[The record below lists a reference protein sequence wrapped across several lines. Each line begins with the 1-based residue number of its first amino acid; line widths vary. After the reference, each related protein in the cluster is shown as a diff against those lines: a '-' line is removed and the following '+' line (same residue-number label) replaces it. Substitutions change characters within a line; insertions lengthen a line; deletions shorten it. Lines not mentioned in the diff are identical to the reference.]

1 MTLKRLIITT
11 FLSVFFG
18 SCSNFSNNNSNNLVA
33 RAGENFLYEDDLPKY
48 ASIDDSLIKTSNFI
62 ETWAKEK
69 ILYDLSII
77 NLSQSKRTQ
86 IDQLIENYKV
96 DLYIN
101 SYKDLLVN
109 SRIDSIV
116 TNQQIDSFY
125 SMNSNNFKLNENLIK
140 YRYVKVPDD
149 NININRIRRYI
160 VRMNEQDRYF
170 LDSLNFQFADLK
182 LDDSI
187 WFTERDVISSI
198 NFISQNNKSRYLIKD
213 RLFTIQESNYTNFF
227 IVDDYLKSGNIPPKS
242 YLYDRIKSTIIN
254 QRKLDILKSINTEI
268 LNDALKSRKY
278 EVYK

>member
-1 MTLKRLIITT
+1 MKRLIITT
-11 FLSVFFG
+11 FISFFFV

-33 RAGENFLYEDDLPKY
+33 RAGENFLYEDDLPSYVSK
-48 ASIDDSLIKTSNFI
+48 DDSLIKISSFI

-69 ILYDLSII
+69 VLYDLSII
-77 NLSQSKRTQ
+77 NLSQSKRAE
-86 IDQLIENYKV
+86 IDELVDNYRI

-101 SYKDLLVN
+101 SYKDLIVN
-109 SRIDSIV
+109 SKIDSIV
-116 TNQQIDSFY
+116 TNEQIDSFY
-125 SMNSNNFKLNENLIK
+125 STNVNNFKLNENLVK
-140 YRYVKVPDD
+140 YRYVKVPND

-160 VRMNEQDRYF
+160 VRMSEQDRYF

-198 NFISQNNKSRYLIKD
+198 NFINQNNKSRYFIKD
-213 RLFTIQESNYTNFF
+213 RLFTLNESNYINFF
-227 IVDDYLKSGNIPPKS
+227 IVDDMLKSGNIPPKS

-254 QRKLDILKSINTEI
+254 QRKLDILKDINQEI

>member
-1 MTLKRLIITT
+1 MKRLIITT
-11 FLSVFFG
+11 FLCIFFG

-33 RAGENFLYEDDLPKY
+33 RAGENFLYEDDLPSY
-48 ASIDDSLIKTSNFI
+48 VSEDDSLIKILNFI

-69 ILYDLSII
+69 VLYDLSII
-77 NLSQSKRTQ
+77 NLSQSKRTE
-86 IDQLIENYKV
+86 IDELVDNYRV

-101 SYKDLLVN
+101 SYKDLIVN
-109 SRIDSIV
+109 SKIDSIV
-116 TNQQIDSFY
+116 TNEQIDSFY
-125 SMNSNNFKLNENLIK
+125 SSNVNNFKLNENLVK

-198 NFISQNNKSRYLIKD
+198 NFINQNNKSRYFIKD
-213 RLFTIQESNYTNFF
+213 RLFTLNESNYINFF
-227 IVDDYLKSGNIPPKS
+227 IVDDMLKSGNIPPKS

-254 QRKLDILKSINTEI
+254 QRKLDILKGINQEI

>member
-1 MTLKRLIITT
+1 MKRLIITT
-11 FLSVFFG
+11 FLCIFFG

-33 RAGENFLYEDDLPKY
+33 RAGENFLYEDDLPSYVSK
-48 ASIDDSLIKTSNFI
+48 DDSLIKISSFI

-69 ILYDLSII
+69 VLYDLSII
-77 NLSQSKRTQ
+77 NLSQSKRAE
-86 IDQLIENYKV
+86 IDELVDNYRI

-101 SYKDLLVN
+101 SYKDLIVN
-109 SRIDSIV
+109 SKIDSIV
-116 TNQQIDSFY
+116 TNEQIDSFY
-125 SMNSNNFKLNENLIK
+125 STNVNNFKLNENLVK

-198 NFISQNNKSRYLIKD
+198 NFINQNNKSRYFIKD
-213 RLFTIQESNYTNFF
+213 RLFTLNESNYINFF
-227 IVDDYLKSGNIPPKS
+227 IVDDMLKSGNIPPKS

-254 QRKLDILKSINTEI
+254 QRKLDILKGINQEI

>member
-1 MTLKRLIITT
+1 MKRLIITT
-11 FLSVFFG
+11 FLCIFFG

-33 RAGENFLYEDDLPKY
+33 RAGENFLYEDDLPSY
-48 ASIDDSLIKTSNFI
+48 VSEDDSLIKISNFI

-69 ILYDLSII
+69 VLYDLSII
-77 NLSQSKRTQ
+77 NLSQSKRAE
-86 IDQLIENYKV
+86 IDELVDNYRI

-101 SYKDLLVN
+101 SYKDLIVN
-109 SRIDSIV
+109 SKIDSIV
-116 TNQQIDSFY
+116 TNEQIDSFY
-125 SMNSNNFKLNENLIK
+125 SSNVNNFKLNENLVK

-160 VRMNEQDRYF
+160 VRMSEQDRYF

-198 NFISQNNKSRYLIKD
+198 NFINQNNKSRYFIKD
-213 RLFTIQESNYTNFF
+213 RLFTLNESNYINFF
-227 IVDDYLKSGNIPPKS
+227 IVDDMLKSGNIPPKS

-254 QRKLDILKSINTEI
+254 QRKLDILKGINQEI

>member
-1 MTLKRLIITT
+1 MKRLIITT
-11 FLSVFFG
+11 FLYVFFC

-33 RAGENFLYEDDLPKY
+33 RAGENFLYEDDLPSYVSK
-48 ASIDDSLIKTSNFI
+48 DDSLIKISSFI

-69 ILYDLSII
+69 VLYDLSII
-77 NLSQSKRTQ
+77 NLSQSKRAE
-86 IDQLIENYKV
+86 IDELVDNYRI

-101 SYKDLLVN
+101 SYKDLIVN
-109 SRIDSIV
+109 SKIDSIV
-116 TNQQIDSFY
+116 TNEQIDSFY
-125 SMNSNNFKLNENLIK
+125 STNVNNFKLNENLVK
-140 YRYVKVPDD
+140 YRYVKVPND
-149 NININRIRRYI
+149 NININRIKRYI
-160 VRMNEQDRYF
+160 VRMSEQDRYF

-198 NFISQNNKSRYLIKD
+198 NFINQNNKSRYFIKD
-213 RLFTIQESNYTNFF
+213 RLFTLNESNYINFF
-227 IVDDYLKSGNIPPKS
+227 IVDDMLKSGNIPPKS

-254 QRKLDILKSINTEI
+254 QRKLDILKGINQEI

>member
-1 MTLKRLIITT
+1 MKRLIITT
-11 FLSVFFG
+11 FISFFFV

-33 RAGENFLYEDDLPKY
+33 RAGENFLYEDDLPSYVSK
-48 ASIDDSLIKTSNFI
+48 DDSLIKISSFI

-69 ILYDLSII
+69 VLYDLSII
-77 NLSQSKRTQ
+77 NLSQSKRAE
-86 IDQLIENYKV
+86 IDELVDNYRI

-101 SYKDLLVN
+101 SYKDLIVN
-109 SRIDSIV
+109 SKIDSIV
-116 TNQQIDSFY
+116 TDEQIDSFY
-125 SMNSNNFKLNENLIK
+125 SSNLNNFKLNENLVK
-140 YRYVKVPDD
+140 YRFIKVPDD

-198 NFISQNNKSRYLIKD
+198 NFINQNNKSRYFIKD
-213 RLFTIQESNYTNFF
+213 RLFTLNESNYINFF
-227 IVDDYLKSGNIPPKS
+227 IVDDMLKSGNIPPKS

-254 QRKLDILKSINTEI
+254 QRKLDILKGINQEI